1 MIVVIDLA
9 QIRERMRVISSDDS
23 VIGLVSHVGT
33 ELWVTSVKNGCGFDH
48 LIPVDWIEEVGSN
61 VFLNKS
67 RKFLEAHCAEASR
80 DGDGQRKAA

>member
-1 MIVVIDLA
+1 MTVMIDLA
-9 QIRERMRVISSDDS
+9 KIRERMRVISSDDS
-23 VIGLVSHVGT
+23 VIGLVSRVGP

-67 RKFLEAHCAEASR
+67 RRFLEAHCADASR
-80 DGDGQRKAA
+80 DGDAQRKAA